1 MTLGQPDG
9 SGGGVSPGIA
19 ALIALIALAAG
30 FAAGLALGGAA
41 GLLIGRRVAPEV
53 SLRGSDLAPLRVERQ
68 RLEDEINSL
77 RRDLDDARAR
87 LQGKDEGEGGSR
99 GGAEKEGGTAPG
111 DGAGAP
117 TIDQPFLGVNARDYD
132 PESDP
137 PAGDAD
143 AGAYVSTV
151 LPDTGAAEAGI
162 EEGDVIVAVDDTNIE
177 GVQSLIEAIAR
188 EDVGATVTL
197 TIIRDGE
204 RREVEAKL
212 GHRPLTTTPLFEG
225 QLPEIMPFDPSDPR
239 MKEYLDQLP
248 PEVRK
253 FLDQP
258 PPTAAPE
265 S

>member
-9 SGGGVSPGIA
+9 SGGGVSPAIA

-87 LQGKDEGEGGSR
+87 LQGQGEGEGGSG
-99 GGAEKEGGTAPG
+99 GGAEKEGGAGPLQ
-111 DGAGAP
+111 GAP

-132 PESDP
+132 PETDP

-143 AGAYVSTV
+143 AGAFVSGV

-162 EEGDVIVAVDDTNIE
+162 EEGDVIVAVDDTDIA
-177 GVQSLIEAIAR
+177 GVDSLIAALAR
-188 EDVGATVTL
+188 EDVGTTVTL

-212 GHRPLTTTPLFEG
+212 GPRPLTTTPLLEG

-239 MKEYLDQLP
+239 MKEFLDQLG

-253 FLDQP
+253 FFDQP